1 MGNSLFAKFKEN
13 LGPLGAVSHFSHHYF
28 SYPMLEGEIGPYM
41 EFNGQKILNWSLN
54 NYLGLANHP
63 EVRKADSDA
72 IDKYGLCYPMGSRI
86 MSGDSVHHEEFE
98 KQLADFSG
106 FEGAFLMN
114 FGYQGIMSTIEA
126 LVDHRDVIVYDSDCH
141 ACLIDGVRLHKAKGG
156 VYYQYAHNNMESFEK
171 NLIRA
176 NKYANQTGGGVLVI
190 TEGVFGMTGQVG
202 KIDEIAKFKEK
213 YEFKLLVDDAH
224 GFGVIG
230 ETGRGVGEYLGCQD
244 KIDVYFATFTKSM
257 AAMGCFVATEK
268 YMVSYLKYA
277 VRSQIYAKSLPMGYV
292 LGGIKRLQLIR
303 ENPQFREKLWHVAN
317 RLQKGL
323 KDKGF
328 NLGTSNSHVTPVHL
342 NQDFNLNEV
351 GNLTMDLRENMGIF
365 CSIVVYPFV
374 PKNVIILRLI
384 PTSTHSDEDIDYT
397 ITCFEKIREKLANGE
412 YNFEI
417 PIKSELFT

>member
-1 MGNSLFAKFKEN
+1 
-13 LGPLGAVSHFSHHYF
+13 
-28 SYPMLEGEIGPYM
+28 
-41 EFNGQKILNWSLN
+41 
-54 NYLGLANHP
+54 
-63 EVRKADSDA
+63 
-72 IDKYGLCYPMGSRI
+72 
-86 MSGDSVHHEEFE
+86 
-98 KQLADFSG
+98 
-106 FEGAFLMN
+106 
-114 FGYQGIMSTIEA
+114 
-126 LVDHRDVIVYDSDCH
+126 
-141 ACLIDGVRLHKAKGG
+141 
-156 VYYQYAHNNMESFEK
+156 
-171 NLIRA
+171 
-176 NKYANQTGGGVLVI
+176 VLVI

-292 LGGIKRLQLIR
+292 LGGIKRLQMIR

-317 RLQKGL
+317 RLQQGL

-351 GNLTMDLRENMGIF
+351 GNLTIDLRENMGIF